1 MSSLARA
8 GALAALFAVVLSLT
22 GACKGDGNTAA
33 DVGTTVTATAT
44 LAPALETPT
53 PTPPSTTTAPA
64 PAASPMPG
72 VLQLGTRTVETT
84 ARAPDFDPLPGAAAH
99 FGQLGDAVYRIE
111 IPSKWNGD
119 LVLWAHGF
127 RDFGTEVRVS
137 SPPRALREAL
147 IAEGYA
153 WAASSYSENGYTPG
167 IGADDTLALKR
178 YFAEAFGEPARTYIV
193 GASMGGNVVVLSLEH
208 FEGEYDGGLSLCGA
222 VGGQEQIDYLLAWA
236 MLAEFLAGSSLPI
249 GQGQA
254 AMGATMLGT
263 VLPALGEPGNPTA
276 AGRQFANI
284 IMHFTGGPR
293 PFFQEGFEE
302 QYLLNFGY
310 IMSDPDRQ
318 LLVSRAAT
326 NIDDVYEI
334 DPGLGLDPDEL
345 NAGVRRLPPDPLAR
359 DPGRHPDAVPTTGR
373 LTAPLLSLHGTGDLF
388 VPIHMEERY
397 REKAEAAGTA
407 HLLVQR
413 AIAAPG
419 HCTFTDDEVV
429 TAWYDLVAWVEEGVV
444 PEGWWYR
451 E

>member
-1 MSSLARA
+1 MGDMFARLA
-8 GALAALFAVVLSLT
+8 GVALVAFALGWACSGDAVDPNPGSP
-22 GACKGDGNTAA
+22 
-33 DVGTTVTATAT
+33 GTTVTPTLSPPAPSPTPTAT
-44 LAPALETPT
+44 PTAAGEALPT
-53 PTPPSTTTAPA
+53 PTPPSAP
-64 PAASPMPG
+64 SR
-72 VLQLGTRTVETT
+72 QLGTRTVETT
-84 ARAPDFDPLPGAAAH
+84 ARPPDFDPLPGASAH

-111 IPSKWNGD
+111 IPRDWNGD

-178 YFAEAFGEPARTYIV
+178 FFVDQFGEPARTYIV

-208 FEGEYDGGLSLCGA
+208 FDGEYDGGLSLCGA
-222 VGGQEQIDYLLAWA
+222 VGGQEQIDYLLTWA
-236 MLAEFLAGSSLPI
+236 MVAEFVTGASLPI

-263 VLPALGEPGNPTA
+263 VLPALGEPAAPTE
-276 AGRQFANI
+276 AGRRFANI
-284 IMHFTGGPR
+284 MMHFTGGPR

-302 QYLLNFGY
+302 QFLLNFGY

-326 NIDDVYEI
+326 NIDHVYHI
-334 DPGLGLDPDEL
+334 DPGFGLTDDEL
-345 NAGVRRLPPDPLAR
+345 NAGVRRLPADPLAR
-359 DPGRHPDAVPTTGR
+359 DADRHPDAVPTTGR

-388 VPIHMEERY
+388 VPIHMEDSY
-397 REKAEAAGTA
+397 REKAAAAGVA

-413 AIAAPG
+413 ASDAPG

-429 TAWYDLVAWVEEGVV
+429 TAWHDLVAWVEEGVV
-444 PEGWWYR
+444 PDGWWYR
-451 E
+451 D